1 MPDHVLGDGDVVVD
15 LAVVDRELEADE
27 VGQDCRGARLRA
39 DRAYPFA
46 GRRAHDRE
54 SVFIFCD
61 VRHLMLSRGA
71 QGGEVE
77 VFLRDDVR
85 SCEFIN

>member
-1 MPDHVLGDGDVVVD
+1 MKKEEKKEKKKNLRRELAQLMPDHVLGDGDVVVD

-27 VGQDCRGARLRA
+27 VGQDGRGARLRA

-54 SVFIFCD
+54 SVFIF
-61 VRHLMLSRGA
+61 L
-71 QGGEVE
+71 
-77 VFLRDDVR
+77 
-85 SCEFIN
+85 